1 MELGIIG
8 LGRMGM
14 NLALRLLGGGHRV
27 VGYDLDTDARN
38 AFLTAGG
45 QTAALLPL
53 LVDSLTGPRTFWL
66 MLPQGDAVEASI
78 QALLPLLDK
87 DDLVIDGGNSHYRDS
102 QRRARQLGER
112 GIAFLDVGTSGGI
125 WGLRDGFCLMVGGER
140 AVFDRV
146 VPLLQSLA
154 PGPERGYAYL
164 GPSGAGHFAKMVH
177 NGVEYA
183 LMEAYAEGFA
193 LLNAKDEFAFDL
205 AQVADT
211 WRFGSVVRSWLLDLA
226 AQALTEQP
234 ELAGIA
240 PYVEDTGEGRWA
252 VSEAIALEVPVPAMA
267 AALQTRFR
275 SRQESPF
282 AERLLA
288 ALRRQFGGH
297 PVRPTSMV

>member
-1 MELGIIG
+1 MELGMIG

-14 NLALRLLGGGHRV
+14 NLALRLLAAGHRP
-27 VGYDLDTDARN
+27 VGYDREEDARE
-38 AFLTAGG
+38 AYRAAGG
-45 QTAALLPL
+45 EIAASLPL
-53 LVDSLTGPRTFWL
+53 LVGSLAKPRSLWL
-66 MLPQGDAVEASI
+66 MLPQGEAVEMTL

-87 DDLVIDGGNSHYRDS
+87 GDLVIDGGNSHYRDS
-102 QRRARQLGER
+102 QRRARQLAER
-112 GIAFLDVGTSGGI
+112 GLDFLDVGTSGGI

-140 AVFDRV
+140 AAYDRIE
-146 VPLLQSLA
+146 PLLQSLA
-154 PGPERGYAYL
+154 SGQERGYAYL
-164 GPSGAGHFAKMVH
+164 GPAGAGHFTKMVH
-177 NGVEYA
+177 NGIEYA

-193 LLNAKDEFAFDL
+193 LLNAKAEFAFDL
-205 AQVADT
+205 ARVAQT

-226 AQALTEQP
+226 AQALADQP

-252 VSEAIALEVPVPAMA
+252 LAEAIALEVPAPALA

-288 ALRRQFGGH
+288 ALRQQFGGH
-297 PVRPTSMV
+297 PVRPS